1 MKIDIKTKDCIY
13 IYINGYVYYPATID
27 DLNNY
32 DYEMLYALSS
42 YEIRALKD
50 LKYQIDELVDLKD
63 TIDSIIEM
71 REENS

>member
-1 MKIDIKTKDCIY
+1 MGNMSYCRFENTTRDLQDCID
-13 IYINGYVYYPATID
+13 A
-27 DLNNY
+27 LNNY
-32 DYEMLYALSS
+32 DDEMLYALSS

-50 LKYQIDELVDLKD
+50 LKCQIDELVDLKD

>member
-1 MKIDIKTKDCIY
+1 MSYCRFENTTRDLQDCID
-13 IYINGYVYYPATID
+13 A
-27 DLNNY
+27 LNNY
-32 DYEMLYALSS
+32 DDEMLYDLSD
-42 YEIRALKD
+42 YEISALKD